1 MAFMNIFHI
10 SVAILPVIGG
20 KSITQI
26 DDKCE
31 FMLSIQGDKEISTS
45 RIAAERQ
52 LRGEDRRIGLRNQAD
67 SLVRS

>member
-1 MAFMNIFHI
+1 M
-10 SVAILPVIGG
+10 ILPVIGG

-45 RIAAERQ
+45 CVAAERQ

-67 SLVRS
+67 GLVRS